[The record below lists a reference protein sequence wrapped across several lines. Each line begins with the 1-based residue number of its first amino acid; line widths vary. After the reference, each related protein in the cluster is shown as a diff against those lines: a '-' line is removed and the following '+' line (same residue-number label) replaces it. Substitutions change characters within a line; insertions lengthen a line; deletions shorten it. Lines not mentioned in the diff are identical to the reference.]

1 MDVTLAPGR
10 AHTTEAR
17 AGPRRSELDTE
28 VIALLLLVFLPA
40 GGQSRSD
47 SCRGLHSE

>member
-10 AHTTEAR
+10 PQITEAR
-17 AGPRRSELDTE
+17 AGPRRSGLDTE

-40 GGQSRSD
+40 GEQSRSD
-47 SCRGLHSE
+47 SCRRLHSE